1 MAQKNQ
7 KLVSTT
13 TPRADFKHIGA
24 LLVGVTSL
32 EISVD
37 ASKLE
42 APSNLY
48 DADSAWL
55 QYQKGKLSIFFAKT
69 DVSDP
74 SILLSRIE
82 VRYAA
87 ESFWDSFIK
96 QQSEFAESVGKYC
109 GQWPSHAAATDRDS
123 RASMRAVKSHSVWSN
138 YTYMAF
144 SGTEAAI
151 DFYHLSASSVAKY
164 SKLRDT
170 AGLLLR
176 PVMRVQLS
184 TFDLHDLLTES
195 TAVAEAIRKDV
206 PATKELAE

>member
-48 DADSAWL
+48 DADTAWVK
-55 QYQKGKLSIFFAKT
+55 YQRGRLSIFFAKT
-69 DVSDP
+69 DASDP
-74 SILLSRIE
+74 SSLLSRIE
-82 VRYAA
+82 VRYAP
-87 ESFWDSFIK
+87 ESFLETFLK
-96 QQSEFAESVGKYC
+96 QSSEFAQRIEKYC
-109 GQWPSHAAATDRDS
+109 SQWGGDVAAVANDS
-123 RASMRAVKSHSVWSN
+123 RTAMRAQKSHSAWSN
-138 YTYMAF
+138 YTHMAF
-144 SGTEAAI
+144 SGTEAAV
-151 DFYHLSASSVAKY
+151 DFYHLSAVAVAKY
-164 SKLRDT
+164 SRLRDT

-184 TFDLHDLLTES
+184 TFDLHQLLTQS
-195 TAVAEAIRKDV
+195 TTVAEAIRKDL
-206 PATKELAE
+206 PATKEPAE